1 MFGGFFLK
9 INMKIYLKNNLFIH
23 LFVAEQKGTGHVE
36 QRINEFSG
44 RKLPINHVKVGQFY
58 TH

>member
-1 MFGGFFLK
+1 
-9 INMKIYLKNNLFIH
+9 MKIYLKIIYLFIYSVSVRY
-23 LFVAEQKGTGHVE
+23 FVAEQKGTGHVE